1 MPSLP
6 SVRKRWTIAAATAA
20 VLAAAGIAYGQ
31 IPGPD
36 GVIHGCYVKSGGS
49 LRVIDSAGK
58 CKSTE
63 TSLNWNQAGAT
74 GPRGAIGPTGP
85 KGPKG
90 ATGPGG
96 PTGPNGA
103 TGPVGPTGSNG
114 ADAISLWAV
123 IARDGSIARSSG
135 ATGSQRL
142 VEGTYEVTFNRDVTQ
157 CAYVASVG
165 FADSTS
171 PIIGMIGVR
180 QSGGNPNGVI
190 VETYDPIARHFDNHF
205 HLIVG
210 C

>member
-1 MPSLP
+1 M
-6 SVRKRWTIAAATAA
+6 IAAATAA
-20 VLAAAGIAYGQ
+20 GLAAAAIAYGQ

-63 TSLNWNQAGAT
+63 TSLNWNQSGPTGARGAT
-74 GPRGAIGPTGP
+74 GPKGAMGATGPAGPT
-85 KGPKG
+85 GPKG
-90 ATGPGG
+90 ATGPIG
-96 PTGPNGA
+96 PTGP
-103 TGPVGPTGSNG
+103 NG

-123 IARDGSIARSSG
+123 VDRDGVIARSSG
-135 ATGSQRL
+135 ATGSRRL
-142 VEGTYEVTFNRDVTQ
+142 VEGVYEVTFNRDVTQ

-165 FADSTS
+165 FADSTTS
-171 PIIGMIGVR
+171 IAGMIAAK
-180 QSGGNPNGVI
+180 QSGGNPNGVA

-205 HLIVG
+205 HLVVA